1 METIFRVD
9 YVAPLQGAI
18 SEGRSTQGG
27 ARFQRGLPWAGMFCA
42 FSAENQRGDR
52 KTQTHRPSC
61 TKQPTLKKICANLRH
76 LRIKNVCYQSPMKK
90 SFWPLL
96 N

>member
-1 METIFRVD
+1 METIFRVN

-18 SEGRSTQGG
+18 SGGRSTRGG

-52 KTQTHRPSC
+52 KTQTHWPSY
-61 TKQPTLKKICANLRH
+61 TKQPPLKNNLR
-76 LRIKNVCYQSPMKK
+76 
-90 SFWPLL
+90 
-96 N
+96 